1 MKESYSKDIG
11 GSILFKILFDG
22 PQFRFRNFNL
32 QAIRKI
38 SIRELTFV
46 GLERI
51 TTGQWDVGE
60 WVRGLAR
67 SSRWNHPGIGIKK
80 KKKEKK
86 KEEEEILVT
95 RTLFIP
101 KRYTSIGVNRG

>member
-1 MKESYSKDIG
+1 MKESYSKDLG
-11 GSILFKILFDG
+11 GSILFKILLDG

-51 TTGQWDVGE
+51 TTGQWGNGFGVL
-60 WVRGLAR
+60 RGRRDEITRELVL
-67 SSRWNHPGIGIKK
+67 KK

-86 KEEEEILVT
+86 K
-95 RTLFIP
+95 R
-101 KRYTSIGVNRG
+101 KKKS